1 MATGITERGSICQ
14 FNMSFNVWFEPGA
27 GIVPTHGGFLM
38 CGKNSNS
45 QSTGVGLFMVYL
57 IYQSYQLRIFFQLFY
72 VIRIILSFNFL
83 LTKLF

>member
-38 CGKNSNS
+38 CGKNSDS
-45 QSTGVGLFMVYL
+45 SSTAVGLFMVSL
-57 IYQSYQLRIFFQLFY
+57 IYEFYRIRIFFELYDFMY
-72 VIRIILSFNFL
+72 FE
-83 LTKLF
+83 